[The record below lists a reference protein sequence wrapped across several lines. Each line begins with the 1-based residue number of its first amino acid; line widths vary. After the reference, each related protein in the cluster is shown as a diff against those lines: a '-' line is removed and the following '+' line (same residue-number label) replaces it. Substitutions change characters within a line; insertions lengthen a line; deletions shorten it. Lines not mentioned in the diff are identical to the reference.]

1 MITEWQELLDE
12 ELHPST
18 VKAKV
23 KETLKSKKKRLFNF
37 VPKNG
42 KMYHPLLH
50 SLPHMMLAATLY
62 LKNISVRGTEKA
74 RIILTIKRVI
84 ENMLISSKHYPVWIK
99 IVTINSSIAQE
110 FYETAAVVYVHISCS
125 SKTKCYHISKYP

>member
-1 MITEWQELLDE
+1 MITEWRDLLDE
-12 ELHPST
+12 ELNPAT

-23 KETLKSKKKRLFNF
+23 KESLKSSKNRLFNF

-42 KMYHPLLH
+42 KIYHPLLH

-62 LKNISVRGTEKA
+62 LKSVSVRGTEKA

-84 ENMLISSKHYPVWIK
+84 ENMLISSKHYPVWIRL
-99 IVTINSSIAQE
+99 VTVKSTIAQE
-110 FYETAAVVYVHISCS
+110 FYETAAVGVC
-125 SKTKCYHISKYP
+125 